1 MNITLRKFA
10 ILLAGK
16 NMMYRGMPIK
26 ITRSEL
32 SGAYALTI
40 NFQALNQD
48 DPSLNYEF
56 TGRTSIELDTDI
68 TDPGDILNKAQQSA
82 IIQAIHAA
90 IDNDYAEEF
99 QDQSLI
105 NILRHVKDDKHLD
118 PTTRT
123 NYIPVF
129 AEQFVDL
136 LSKLYTSYDGNT
148 LIIQDADITKDD
160 VGKLQTLT
168 VSYLYKGVIHT
179 LDQDID
185 SVIYDFKLLTLAEQ
199 YHLMSILAEHI
210 NHASTINIDRYVQD
224 IINESNADLY
234 PEVY

>member
-26 ITRSEL
+26 MTRAEL
-32 SGAYALTI
+32 SGAHKLTI
-40 NFQALNQD
+40 IFQALNQD
-48 DPSLNYEF
+48 DPTLNYEF
-56 TGRTSIELDTDI
+56 TGQTSIELDADI
-68 TDPGDILNKAQQSA
+68 TDTGDVLTKDQQSA
-82 IIQAIHAA
+82 IIQDIHAA

-99 QDQSLI
+99 QNQSLI
-105 NILRHVKDDKHLD
+105 NILKHVKDDKHLD

-123 NYIPVF
+123 AYVPVYTD
-129 AEQFVDL
+129 QFVHL
-136 LSKLYTSYDGNT
+136 LSKLYTSYDGAS

-168 VSYLYKGVIHT
+168 VSYLYKGVVHT
-179 LDQDID
+179 LDQDIN
-185 SVIYDFKLLTLAEQ
+185 SVMYDFKLLTLKQQ
-199 YHLMSILAEHI
+199 YHLMSMLVSHI

-224 IINESNADLY
+224 IINESNEDLY